1 MKKLSKVELDV
12 VVNEI
17 LNGIRNKEVEKS
29 ELILSMN
36 GNKEVYLNKINELEL
51 LMDKVNEVKNELRE
65 FEKGFFEDGIRVN
78 FKDRNNYYGVNNDE
92 KKYYISLEKGKS
104 NNGNIYN
111 EVYNEVVLSN
121 IDNEFNIKDFI
132 KDFIKKFL

>member
-65 FEKGFFEDGIRVN
+65 FEKGFLEEGIRVN
-78 FKDRNNYYGVNNDE
+78 FKDKSNYYYNNDD
-92 KKYYISLEKGKS
+92 KKYCISLEKSKS
-104 NNGNIYN
+104 NSGNIYN

-121 IDNEFNIKDFI
+121 IDKELNIKDFI